1 MIFIS
6 DEDSKELQLKFASND
21 KYYGPQSLAINEIDK
36 LEESVNTIIME
47 ANKSSYSIHL
57 VDLGSNNSNNFNE
70 DMEHV
75 YSSLESMRL
84 TDNKKT
90 IAESLKTKLD
100 AVIEAAVI
108 KFQKLDFFIFYSAF
122 LCNGQPIVDI
132 FYKTENNKRIL
143 RPSREFALVVGGSFM
158 AMYYKVANIIY
169 FRLNIFYSSIFVVN
183 IFELYSKTQ

>member
-6 DEDSKELQLKFASND
+6 DEDSKKLQLKFASND
-21 KYYGPQSLAINEIDK
+21 KYYGPQSQAINAIDK

-47 ANKSSYSIHL
+47 ANKSSYSMNL

-70 DMEHV
+70 DMDHV
-75 YSSLESMRL
+75 YSSLESMGL
-84 TDNKKT
+84 SDNKKI

-122 LCNGQPIVDI
+122 LCKGQPIVDI